1 MAHKKGFIIIVLVQ
15 VHFIQQK
22 QFNDRNV
29 NSHNFKQISELKTF
43 PDCFRGPHVA
53 RGPLFAHP
61 CSRMSLFL
69 SHSRIPV

>member
-15 VHFIQQK
+15 VHFIQRK

-43 PDCFRGPHVA
+43 PDCFRGPLKVPWRA
-53 RGPLFAHP
+53 TRG
-61 CSRMSLFL
+61 SRAANCPPML
-69 SHSRIPV
+69 